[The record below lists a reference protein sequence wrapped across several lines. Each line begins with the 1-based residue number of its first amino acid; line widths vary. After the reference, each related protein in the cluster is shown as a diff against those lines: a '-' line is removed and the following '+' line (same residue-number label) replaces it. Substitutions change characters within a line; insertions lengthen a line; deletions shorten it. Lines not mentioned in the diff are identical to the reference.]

1 LSIFQV
7 HFNSIDIKFVAG
19 RKQLRKDAI
28 PCHFCMC
35 LYDKK
40 ANRKRQLKTQQ
51 NSMKQQIEV
60 TDHIYSMKPLADHV
74 HCSAKK
80 FLFPPLT
87 HTHLSEHNYFA
98 HTGKENKR
106 HFVKKVFNIKKKL
119 DLVTGKRNTHIH
131 VDHCPLL
138 RKPIF
143 MKQLRDESN
152 IYMNQIKSD
161 MYINQNELDTDMNR
175 NKSDI
180 SSRQVLISKID
191 ALLKDNENLK
201 LKLNQ
206 LCVTQINKISAQ
218 DAKLKKVIAD
228 NKVLKKQLEKLTQQT
243 IRFSSSA
250 DKITQV
256 NIWINQL

>member
-1 LSIFQV
+1 
-7 HFNSIDIKFVAG
+7 
-19 RKQLRKDAI
+19 
-28 PCHFCMC
+28 MC

-40 ANRKRQLKTQQ
+40 ANRKSQLKTQQ
-51 NSMKQQIEV
+51 KSTKQLEV
-60 TDHIYSMKPLADHV
+60 TDHIYSMKPLETVDHV
-74 HCSAKK
+74 RCSAKK
-80 FLFPPLT
+80 FLLPPLT

-106 HFVKKVFNIKKKL
+106 YFVKKVFNIKKKM
-119 DLVTGKRNTHIH
+119 DLVTGKKSIH
-131 VDHCPLL
+131 VNHCPLL
-138 RKPIF
+138 KKPIF
-143 MKQLRDESN
+143 MKQLRNESN

-161 MYINQNELDTDMNR
+161 IDINQNELDTNMNR
-175 NKSDI
+175 NKSDM

-243 IRFSSSA
+243 IRFNSSA
-250 DKITQV
+250 DKIAQV
-256 NIWINQL
+256 NIWVNQL